1 MYETFL
7 TQDGSIGLYNKELD
21 EIYHSKFGA
30 KKEAYEKFI
39 EPVLMVAKPKILD
52 ICYGIGYNTKT
63 AIQYLKNIEYID
75 CIEIDE
81 KLAKES
87 FKYSFDEKINKIIEN
102 NLKNPDF
109 IHFYFDDARKI
120 LPLLNKKYNIIFHDG
135 FAPYKQP
142 ELWSEDF
149 IFAISKLIE
158 YDGIYVTYNHSKPIL
173 NALLKAGFTVGK
185 TIKNEKTIATIASF
199 NPDLI
204 KNPLDDFEIET
215 LKTKS
220 AITYKDKNLSHTSEE
235 ILNYRNEEVKNS
247 TLKTLSSL
255 LKNKKTTSF

>member
-109 IHFYFDDARKI
+109 IHFYFDNKYIFIIYLTIYFFQYI
-120 LPLLNKKYNIIFHDG
+120 LKLFLIF
-135 FAPYKQP
+135 
-142 ELWSEDF
+142 L
-149 IFAISKLIE
+149 
-158 YDGIYVTYNHSKPIL
+158 
-173 NALLKAGFTVGK
+173 
-185 TIKNEKTIATIASF
+185 
-199 NPDLI
+199 
-204 KNPLDDFEIET
+204 
-215 LKTKS
+215 
-220 AITYKDKNLSHTSEE
+220 
-235 ILNYRNEEVKNS
+235 
-247 TLKTLSSL
+247 
-255 LKNKKTTSF
+255 